1 MFRLKFKV
9 IFISFLALQLIAS
22 QNFAVASTNMIST
35 QELVS
40 KIDRENL
47 QKDLIA
53 LVSRDD
59 VKQGLADKGL
69 TAEEINSRIA
79 NLSDSEIQ
87 SLHNQVIQQRAGGD
101 ILVTI
106 LLVVLIIFLIK
117 RI

>member
-1 MFRLKFKV
+1 MFRRKFKV
-9 IFISFLALQLIAS
+9 IFITLLALQLVTS
-22 QNFAVASTNMIST
+22 QNFAIASTNMIST
-35 QELVS
+35 QDLVS

-47 QKDLIA
+47 QKDLSA

-59 VKQGLADKGL
+59 VKQSLMDKGL

-87 SLHNQVIQQRAGGD
+87 RLHNQVMQAKAGGD